1 MATEE
6 MQVRDQGARGDTT
19 AVRPRATELV
29 TEQGKTT
36 IADVVVSRIA
46 GIAAREVPGVH
57 ELVTQGMAGA
67 VTGLAQRVTRA
78 DTRSQGVNVEVGE
91 REAAIDLRLTVDYG
105 VSIPQVAEAV
115 RRNIMSRLEAM
126 TGLIVKEVNI
136 DVTDL
141 YFPEEARHRR
151 SRLSGAS
158 SRRGRGV
165 DGQRR
170 CAGERG
176 EPRPSGCRRGPRCT
190 RRGRREPWAVCRG
203 GDVWPG

>member
-6 MQVRDQGARGDTT
+6 MRAPVQGPRGDTT
-19 AVRPRATELV
+19 AMRARATELV

-36 IADVVVSRIA
+36 IADVVVARIA

-57 ELVTQGMAGA
+57 ELVTQGVGGA
-67 VTGLAQRVTRA
+67 VTGLAQRVTGT

-91 REAAIDLRLTVDYG
+91 RETAIDLRLTVDYG

-126 TGLIVKEVNI
+126 TGLVVKEVNI

-141 YFPEEARHRR
+141 YFPEEA
-151 SRLSGAS
+151 A
-158 SRRGRGV
+158 
-165 DGQRR
+165 QTQQIQ
-170 CAGERG
+170 
-176 EPRPSGCRRGPRCT
+176 PRV
-190 RRGRREPWAVCRG
+190 E
-203 GDVWPG
+203 

>member
-6 MQVRDQGARGDTT
+6 IRARAQGPRGDTT
-19 AVRPRATELV
+19 AMQPRATELV

-36 IADVVVSRIA
+36 IADVVVSKIA
-46 GIAAREVPGVH
+46 SIAAREARRTRTGDAGV
-57 ELVTQGMAGA
+57 GGA
-67 VTGLAQRVTRA
+67 VAGLAQRVTGA

-141 YFPEEARHRR
+141 YFPEEA
-151 SRLSGAS
+151 
-158 SRRGRGV
+158 
-165 DGQRR
+165 QTQQI
-170 CAGERG
+170 
-176 EPRPSGCRRGPRCT
+176 EPRVG
-190 RRGRREPWAVCRG
+190 
-203 GDVWPG
+203 

>member
-6 MQVRDQGARGDTT
+6 LRERAQGPRGDTS
-19 AVRPRATELV
+19 AMRLRATELV

-36 IADVVVSRIA
+36 IADVVVSKIA

-57 ELVTQGMAGA
+57 ELVTQGVGGA
-67 VTGLAQRVTRA
+67 VTGLAQRVTGA

-115 RRNIMSRLEAM
+115 RRNIINRLEAM
-126 TGLIVKEVNI
+126 TGLIVNMVNI

-141 YFPEEARHRR
+141 YFPEEEAQTQQIERR
-151 SRLSGAS
+151 
-158 SRRGRGV
+158 V
-165 DGQRR
+165 
-170 CAGERG
+170 E
-176 EPRPSGCRRGPRCT
+176 
-190 RRGRREPWAVCRG
+190 
-203 GDVWPG
+203 

>member
-1 MATEE
+1 MTTEE
-6 MQVRDQGARGDTT
+6 MRERAQGPRGDTT
-19 AVRPRATELV
+19 AMRPRATELV

-36 IADVVVSRIA
+36 IADIVVAKIA
-46 GIAAREVPGVH
+46 GLAAREVAGVH
-57 ELVTQGMAGA
+57 ELVTQGVGGA
-67 VTGLAQRVTRA
+67 VTGLAQRVTGA

-141 YFPEEARHRR
+141 YFPEEAAQT
-151 SRLSGAS
+151 LQ
-158 SRRGRGV
+158 V
-165 DGQRR
+165 
-170 CAGERG
+170 
-176 EPRPSGCRRGPRCT
+176 EPRVG
-190 RRGRREPWAVCRG
+190 
-203 GDVWPG
+203 